1 MRKYRNIKA
10 LFFLGI
16 LSMLLMHKVVPHWHH
31 QHVEEHHHD
40 VAHNHHDHHSDETE
54 KENPTKGFLDWFFE
68 MHAHTNTTT
77 DILVL
82 KQRTVEK
89 VSVEKLIAK
98 TRFPKLVIYTF
109 YKSDTIVKK
118 WYRPPDKLRKAYL
131 FNYSLRGPPS
141 LG

>member
-1 MRKYRNIKA
+1 MFKKYFLTLITFISYSLVYSEKN
-10 LFFLGI
+10 LFDGKSLDGWDGNP
-16 LSMLLMHKVVPHWHH
+16 VHWS
-31 QHVEEHHHD
+31 VKEGAIVGE
-40 VAHNHHDHHSDETE
+40 NT

-89 VSVEKLIAK
+89 VSLEKLIAK
-98 TRFPKLVIYTF
+98 TRLPKLVIYTF